1 MEEQA
6 NGRTGLCH
14 EAPAYPHNS
23 VVIEPLEIA
32 EGVSPPPVSPTKLRS
47 LVRSASNAAINV
59 SAAAIGTPVSLMLSA
74 AALTSAPADLVRSA
88 SSYVPEPRALV
99 GAVLGWAPWAPLPV
113 RTVRKKTKTGKE
125 ESIRLEVKLLNGA
138 DLVLELPAEVT
149 LAESRE
155 QVARSLGLP
164 LRRQFFV
171 VAEDRARGAGLSSL
185 AGSVSR
191 HLAAPRDLRGT
202 LISWVNFIFLPEAV
216 NRELYGRGLIGSLKA
231 TTWWQQLQEKQNKA
245 AQQSAPLKDGVRVQV
260 ETLAGKVMA
269 VDVDAN
275 ASLAA
280 MRAGIYQ
287 AVGIAAKQQR
297 LIILER
303 TGPGVVTH
311 LTNTMLLHSLA
322 GARTLM
328 GAASWASSTLIG
340 ALKEDTRFPVDVR
353 THCGACLT
361 LSVTGDT
368 TVDQLREMVEARIG
382 SKKKPAQSPPGGG
395 GETPRSMA
403 TPSNGS
409 TQGGSPLKKAAAG
422 ATAER
427 AVVAVAAAAAEKA
440 APTIT
445 LAEIGLPEAMPARQ
459 PLAQQFVRVVNI

>member
-6 NGRTGLCH
+6 TGRTGPCQD
-14 EAPAYPHNS
+14 APGTPHNS
-23 VVIEPLEIA
+23 VILEPLEIA

-88 SSYVPEPRALV
+88 SSYVPEPRALFE
-99 GAVLGWAPWAPLPV
+99 AVVGWATWAPLPV
-113 RTVRKKTKTGKE
+113 RTVRKKAKTGKE
-125 ESIRLEVKLLNGA
+125 EFIRLEVKLLNGA
-138 DLVLELPAEVT
+138 DLVMELPAEVT

-191 HLAAPRDLRGT
+191 HLAAPRDLRST

-260 ETLAGKVMA
+260 ETLAGQVMA
-269 VDVDAN
+269 VEVDAK

-287 AVGIAAKQQR
+287 EIGIAAKQQR

-340 ALKEDTRFPVDVR
+340 ALKEDTRFPVNVR

-361 LSVTGDT
+361 VSVTGDT
-368 TVDQLREMVEARIG
+368 TVDQLREMVEARLS
-382 SKKKPAQSPPGGG
+382 SKKKPAHSEPGYG
-395 GETPRSMA
+395 GETTRSMA
-403 TPSNGS
+403 PPSTGS
-409 TQGGSPLKKAAAG
+409 AGGSPSKKAAG
-422 ATAER
+422 AAAER

-445 LAEIGLPEAMPARQ
+445 LAEIGLPEAMPTRQ